1 MQPVQG
7 EPQRSDQQA
16 TKARR
21 GVSRRALIKAGW
33 IVPVVMAVG
42 IPRNAFA
49 QYNGSNEE

>member
-16 TKARR
+16 TETRR
-21 GVSRRALIKAGW
+21 GVSRRALLKAGW

-49 QYNGSNEE
+49 QYGGPDT